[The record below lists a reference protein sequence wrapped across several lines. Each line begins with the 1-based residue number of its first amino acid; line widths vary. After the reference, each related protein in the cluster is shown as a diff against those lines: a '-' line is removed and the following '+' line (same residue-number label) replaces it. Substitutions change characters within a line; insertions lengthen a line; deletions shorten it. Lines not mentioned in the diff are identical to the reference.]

1 MINKF
6 VIFNKSTKIKMKK
19 FLKILLKIIKWFVI
33 ILAVIITL
41 LYIFGYGYLVR
52 GVRVTYLT
60 GHKTAF
66 LADYEYFD
74 NRTIEKGTA
83 QPWNISKDYNKVPAT
98 EKLNQTHKELGT
110 TSFLIIKGDSIW
122 HESYYDIGSETAM
135 TNSFS
140 MAKSIVTS
148 ALGKAIDLKLIPS
161 LEAKVIDYLPELK
174 GKYAKELTVGDL
186 ASMASGHSW
195 IEDYYGPTSLTSQAY
210 FKKDLRELMLNLP
223 VDKHPGQE
231 FIYQSGDTQLL
242 AMVLEK
248 ATNMN
253 LSDFVSKYFW
263 QPMGMEQDALWQI
276 DDTDDGIEKAYCCV
290 ASNARDFAKFGRL
303 YKQNG
308 NWNGEQILS
317 EEFIQKS
324 IHPRFNESPQY
335 GYGWWLSNYQNK
347 QIYYMRGHLGQFVIV
362 IPEDDLIIVR
372 LGHLKGLQTKTD
384 PHSEDLYIYIDEAQ
398 KMINKN

>member
-1 MINKF
+1 
-6 VIFNKSTKIKMKK
+6 MKK
-19 FLKILLKIIKWFVI
+19 FFKILLKIIKWIVI
-33 ILAVIITL
+33 ILLVIISL

-66 LADYEYFD
+66 LDDYEYFD

-83 QPWNISKDYNKVPAT
+83 QPWLVSKDYNKVPAT

-122 HESYYDIGSETAM
+122 HESYFDIGSQTSK

-148 ALGKAIDLKLIPS
+148 ALGKAIDLQMIPS
-161 LEAKVIDYLPELK
+161 LDTKVVDYLPELK
-174 GKYAKELTVGDL
+174 GKYVNELTVGDL

-210 FKKDLRELMLNLP
+210 FKKDLRELMLSLP
-223 VDKHPGQE
+223 VDKKPGQE
-231 FIYQSGDTQLL
+231 FIYQSGDTELL

-248 ATNMN
+248 ATKMK
-253 LSDFVSKYFW
+253 LSDFVSTYFW
-263 QPMGMEQDALWQI
+263 KPLGMEQDALWQI
-276 DDTDDGIEKAYCCV
+276 DHEGDGVEKAYCCI
-290 ASNARDFAKFGRL
+290 ASNARDFARFGKL
-303 YKQNG
+303 YKQG
-308 NWNGEQILS
+308 GKWNGEQIIS
-317 EEFIQKS
+317 ADFIQKS
-324 IHPRFNESPQY
+324 IHPRFPESPQY
-335 GYGWWLSNYQNK
+335 GYGWWLSNYKNK

-372 LGHLKGLQTKTD
+372 LGHKKGLQTQTD
-384 PHSEDLYIYIDEAQ
+384 AHSNDLYVYIDEAL
-398 KMINKN
+398 KMINQK